1 MVHKSIVVWAMNQ
14 ITKIQKPT
22 DAELYQSLLLRDEA
36 YDGFYFV
43 CVITTKIFC
52 KLSCGARKPLETN
65 VYFTNSSDAAIE
77 KGYRACKR
85 CRPLQ
90 VAKPLHPLTQKLLA
104 SLKEAPEK
112 RWSGDDIRAL
122 GIDNS
127 TARRAF
133 MSDFGVSFL
142 KFAREHRL
150 GAVVATLK
158 RGEQIIEAQL
168 DAGYDS
174 ASGFKDAISRE
185 IGTNPSE
192 ITKKPILSAKWLE
205 TPIGP
210 MLAIANDDGL
220 HLLEFAERKALA
232 REINDTKRKIGPIC
246 FQEHGLFETLQTQLD
261 EYFNGSRHDF
271 DVQIAQ
277 YGTVFEKSAWTAL
290 QAIPYGTTR
299 AYNEQAK
306 MIDNPNAVRAVA
318 RANGANKIA
327 VIIPCHRVIG
337 ADGTMTGYGGK
348 IWRKEWLLRHERKF
362 QSQ

>member
-1 MVHKSIVVWAMNQ
+1 MNQ
-14 ITKIQKPT
+14 ITKIQKPSN
-22 DAELYQSLLLRDEA
+22 AELYQSLLLRDA
-36 YDGFYFV
+36 AFDGFYFV
-43 CVITTKIFC
+43 CVTTTKIFC
-52 KLSCGARKPLETN
+52 KLSCGARKPLESN
-65 VYFTNSSDAAIE
+65 VFFTNSSDEAIAQ
-77 KGYRACKR
+77 GYRACMR

-104 SLKEAPEK
+104 LLKTDAER
-112 RWSGDDIRAL
+112 RWSGNDLRQL
-122 GIDNS
+122 GFDVS

-133 MSDFGVSFL
+133 MGDFGVSFL

-150 GAVVATLK
+150 GAVVSTLY
-158 RGEQIIEAQL
+158 RGEQVIEAQL
-168 DAGYDS
+168 DAGYCS

-185 IGTNPSE
+185 IGTNPSDLAN
-192 ITKKPILSAKWLE
+192 KPILSAKWLE

-232 REINDTKRKIGPIC
+232 RELGETKRKIGPIC
-246 FQEHGLFETLQTQLD
+246 FREHAIFETLQTQLD
-261 EYFNGSRHDF
+261 EYFNGTRRDF
-271 DVQIAQ
+271 DIPIAQ
-277 YGTVFEKSAWTAL
+277 YGTAFEKSAWKAL

-327 VIIPCHRVIG
+327 IIIPCHRVIG

-362 QSQ
+362 LSR